1 MKREFTVQPLAALIL
16 GSALLVPS
24 SVLAATEAGVV
35 LVSSGGVKAVGSD
48 GKSRALNRRSA
59 VYSGDQLVT
68 GSGARA
74 QVKFSDG
81 AIVGLKPNTALRIDQ
96 YNYKPGSAESQSF
109 MSLLKGGFRT
119 VSGAIGKVGAGDYK
133 VTTPVATIGIRGTL
147 WDGEYD
153 PETGLDLAV
162 WDGGINACNTG
173 GCLDLGGDVDFR
185 YGRVNPDGT
194 MQGLRESPI
203 DDEDGDEEESDES
216 VLGEIENDM
225 LDEDIVLFLPGEGHS
240 SLPRDQYPL
249 TGFGIVGSAE
259 QFDTS
264 LLRFDYGRFDA
275 DEYANI
281 YGGGLWAAF
290 RETTTGEFLVPG
302 AIQEICDGPCFIITQ
317 DFSGSVNQ
325 ISLGQD
331 PDTDAIMG
339 YWYSG
344 TMSLH
349 GSDSGPTQDAIQ
361 ADGMFVLGD
370 YAAPAVVATL
380 SGATSFSLTD
390 LMIMD
395 SSGYASTVDGMGSMT
410 VNLGTGQVTN
420 GNIDFFDTS
429 SNSWNLDFTG
439 TVNTQGMSLAM
450 TTDTANATSGSYY
463 VPVDGSAGS
472 ELPVQ
477 GSIEAAFIGQTA
489 VEGAVGAFTA
499 EAVNL
504 VAEPAL
510 TVDSVKGVFVMTN
523 DAPPIIVTEPP
534 LN

>member
-1 MKREFTVQPLAALIL
+1 MKREFNVQPLAALIL

-96 YNYKPGSAESQSF
+96 YNYTAGSNESKSF

-194 MQGLRESPI
+194 MQGLKESPI
-203 DDEDGDEEESDES
+203 DDEGGEQDESDDS
-216 VLGEIENDM
+216 ALGQIENDM
-225 LDEDIVLFLPGEGHS
+225 LDEDIVLFLPGEGHGN
-240 SLPRDQYPL
+240 LPRDQYPL
-249 TGFGIVGSAE
+249 TGFGIVNATE
-259 QFDTS
+259 QFDS
-264 LLRFDYGRFDA
+264 HLLRFDYGRFDA
-275 DEYANI
+275 DEYSSNV
-281 YGGGLWAAF
+281 YGGLWAAF
-290 RETTTGEFLVPG
+290 RETTTGEFLIPG
-302 AIQEICDGPCFIITQ
+302 SLYESCDGECVIYPQ
-317 DFSGSVNQ
+317 GFSGIVQ
-325 ISLGQD
+325 QVSLGQD
-331 PDTDAIMG
+331 PDIDVILGSWNYAG
-339 YWYSG
+339 
-344 TMSLH
+344 MSLH
-349 GSDSGPTQDAIQ
+349 DSDSGPTQDQVLAN
-361 ADGMFVLGD
+361 GMFVLGD

-380 SGATSFSLTD
+380 TGATSFSLTD
-390 LMIMD
+390 LMILD
-395 SSGYASTVDGMGSMT
+395 SSGYPSTVDGMGSMT
-410 VNLGTGQVTN
+410 VNLGTGQVTS
-420 GNIDFFDTS
+420 GSVDFFDTS
-429 SNSWNLDFTG
+429 SNSWNLEFSG

-450 TTDTANATSGSYY
+450 TTDTANITTGSYY
-463 VPVDGSAGS
+463 VPNGGSAGS

-477 GSIEAAFIGQTA
+477 GSIEAAFVGQTA

-499 EAVNL
+499 EAVDL
-504 VAEPAL
+504 VANPAV
-510 TVDSVKGVFVMTN
+510 TVDSVKGVFVMAS
-523 DAPPIIVTEPP
+523 DAPPIIVTEPV
-534 LN
+534 N